1 MRLFR
6 SKKQVALSTAPG
18 GYSEEDP
25 EKIIFDMGAR
35 LRTEANHWKTFC
47 FILAFVAGGAVY
59 TRNPPPSVVK
69 SYGVSSD
76 ANGNA
81 VVRQLTAYK
90 PDDQAIRT
98 SLRETVE
105 RWFTIEPVL
114 TDDIQISRMARN
126 INGVKAMMVGNARNQ
141 FADWIRTD
149 APFQAITLNPRLV
162 REVRVT
168 NVALLEDSTAV
179 VEFAASTT
187 QSPTDK
193 PVVQKYA
200 LTFRYQI
207 VPPSSED
214 ALGSNPFGLF
224 YPLFSIQKT
233 Q

>member
-1 MRLFR
+1 MPLFR
-6 SKKQVALSTAPG
+6 NKKQIALSTAPG
-18 GYSEEDP
+18 GYSEDDP
-25 EKIIFDMGAR
+25 EKIIFDNGAR
-35 LRTEANHWKTFC
+35 LRVEANHWKTFC
-47 FILAFVAGGAVY
+47 FILVFIAGWAIY
-59 TRNPPPSVVK
+59 TRNPAPSVVRA
-69 SYGVSSD
+69 YGVSAD
-76 ANGNA
+76 VNGHS
-81 VVRQLTAYK
+81 VVTQLTAYK

-114 TDDIQISRMARN
+114 TDDIQTSRMARN

-141 FADWIRTD
+141 FGDWIKGD
-149 APFQAITLNPRLV
+149 APFQSITLNPKLV

-168 NVALLEDSTAV
+168 NVAMLEDSTAV
-179 VEFAASTT
+179 VEFTTSTT

-207 VPPSSED
+207 IPPTSED
-214 ALGSNPFGLF
+214 ALGTNPFGLF

>member
-6 SKKQVALSTAPG
+6 SKKQITLSTAPG

-25 EKIIFDMGAR
+25 EKIIFDMGTR
-35 LRTEANHWKTFC
+35 LRVEANHWKTFA
-47 FILAFVAGGAVY
+47 FLLIFVAGGAVY
-59 TRNPPPSVVK
+59 TRNPAPSVVK

-76 ANGNA
+76 VNGHP
-81 VVRQLTAYK
+81 VVTQLTSYK

-98 SLRETVE
+98 ALRETVE

-114 TDDIQISRMARN
+114 TDDIQSSRMARN
-126 INGVKAMMVGNARNQ
+126 INGVKAMMTGNARNQ
-141 FADWIRTD
+141 FADWIKAD
-149 APFQAITLNPRLV
+149 SPFQAITLNPKLV
-162 REVRVT
+162 REPRVT

-179 VEFAASTT
+179 VEFSTSTT
-187 QSPTDK
+187 QQPTDK

-207 VPPSSED
+207 VPPASED

>member
-1 MRLFR
+1 MRFFR
-6 SKKQVALSTAPG
+6 NKKQIALSTAPG
-18 GYSEEDP
+18 GYSQDDP

-47 FILAFVAGGAVY
+47 FILAVVAVGAVY

-69 SYGVSSD
+69 AYGVSSD
-76 ANGNA
+76 VNGHP
-81 VVRQLTAYK
+81 VLTQLAAYK

-98 SLRETVE
+98 SLRESVE

-114 TDDIQISRMARN
+114 TDDIQTSRMAKN

-141 FADWIRTD
+141 FGAWIKGD
-149 APFQAITLNPRLV
+149 APFQAITLNPKLV

-168 NVALLEDSTAV
+168 NVALLDDSTGV
-179 VEFAASTT
+179 VEFTTSTT

-200 LTFRYQI
+200 LTIRYQI
-207 VPPSSED
+207 VPPTAED
-214 ALGSNPFGLF
+214 ALGANPFGLF

>member
-1 MRLFR
+1 MPLFR
-6 SKKQVALSTAPG
+6 SKKQIALSTAPG
-18 GYSEEDP
+18 GYSEDDP
-25 EKIIFDMGAR
+25 EKIIFDSGSR
-35 LRTEANHWKTFC
+35 LRVEANHWKTFC
-47 FILAFVAGGAVY
+47 FILAFIAGGAIY
-59 TRNPPPSVVK
+59 TRNPAPSVVK
-69 SYGVSSD
+69 AYGVSGD
-76 ANGNA
+76 ANGHA
-81 VVRQLTAYK
+81 VVAQLTAYK

-114 TDDIQISRMARN
+114 TDDIQTSRMARN

-141 FADWIRTD
+141 FGDWIKGD
-149 APFQAITLNPRLV
+149 APFQSITLNPKLV

-168 NVALLEDSTAV
+168 NVAMLEDSTAV
-179 VEFAASTT
+179 VEFTTSTT

-207 VPPSSED
+207 IPPTSED
-214 ALGSNPFGLF
+214 ALGTNPFGLF
-224 YPLFSIQKT
+224 FPLFSIQKT

>member
-1 MRLFR
+1 MRLLR

-114 TDDIQISRMARN
+114 TDDIQTSRMARN

>member
-1 MRLFR
+1 MPLFR
-6 SKKQVALSTAPG
+6 SKKQIALSTAPG
-18 GYSEEDP
+18 GYSNDDP

-47 FILAFVAGGAVY
+47 FILAFIAGGAVY

-69 SYGVSSD
+69 AYGVSSD
-76 ANGNA
+76 VNGHA
-81 VVRQLTAYK
+81 VVAQLAAYK

-114 TDDIQISRMARN
+114 TDDIQTSRMAKN
-126 INGVKAMMVGNARNQ
+126 INGIKAMMVGNARNQ
-141 FADWIRTD
+141 FGDWVKSD
-149 APFQAITLNPRLV
+149 APFQAITLNPKLV

-168 NVALLEDSTAV
+168 NVALLEDSTGV
-179 VEFAASTT
+179 VEFTTSTT
-187 QSPTDK
+187 QSPTDR

-200 LTFRYQI
+200 LTIRYQI
-207 VPPSSED
+207 VPPTSED
-214 ALGSNPFGLF
+214 ALGSNPFGMF

>member
-1 MRLFR
+1 MRIFR
-6 SKKQVALSTAPG
+6 SKKQFALSTAPG
-18 GYSEEDP
+18 GYSQDDP

-47 FILAFVAGGAVY
+47 FILGIVSVGAVY

-69 SYGVSSD
+69 AYGVASD
-76 ANGNA
+76 ANGHA
-81 VVRQLTAYK
+81 VVTQLAAYK

-98 SLRETVE
+98 SLRESVE
-105 RWFTIEPVL
+105 RWWTIEPVM
-114 TDDIQISRMARN
+114 TDDIQTSRMAKN

-141 FADWIRTD
+141 FGDWVKSD
-149 APFQAITLNPRLV
+149 APFQTITLNPKLV

-179 VEFAASTT
+179 VEFTTSTT
-187 QSPTDK
+187 QSPTDR

-207 VPPSSED
+207 VPPTAED
-214 ALGSNPFGLF
+214 ALGANPFGMF

>member
-47 FILAFVAGGAVY
+47 FVLVFVAGGAVY

-114 TDDIQISRMARN
+114 TDDIQTSRMARN

-141 FADWIRTD
+141 FGDWIKGD
-149 APFQAITLNPRLV
+149 APFQAIVLNPKLV
-162 REVRVT
+162 REVRVS

-179 VEFAASTT
+179 VEFTTIST
-187 QSPTDK
+187 QSPTDR
-193 PVVQKYA
+193 PAVQKYA

-207 VPPSSED
+207 VPPTAED
-214 ALGSNPFGLF
+214 ALGANPFGLF